1 MNTQE
6 FLNALESLPN
16 QSLIFDYGDEQI
28 KPGYH
33 VTEVMNVTY
42 ESMDCGGQA
51 NFWRETIIQLKGPG
65 NRDKSEYMTVEKF
78 LKIYK
83 KVVESVPVRPDS
95 EMRFEYGDTNLPA
108 IHFHVSNLQQHE
120 GAATVYLTK
129 PGVTC
134 KASDRGTCNTSAS
147 NTSASQPSAR
157 CCTPDKATTSNV
169 ALVGSDAQQGSG
181 CC

>member
-6 FLNALESLPN
+6 FLSTLESLPN
-16 QSLIFDYGDEQI
+16 QALIFDYGEAQV

-51 NFWRETIIQLKGPG
+51 NFWRETIVQLMGPNIQ
-65 NRDKSEYMTVEKF
+65 DKKEYMTTEKF

-83 KVVESVPVRPDS
+83 KVAASVPIRS
-95 EMRFEYGDTNLPA
+95 EAEIRFEYGDSSHPA
-108 IHFHVSNLQQHE
+108 IHYHIGDIRQDDD
-120 GAATVYLTK
+120 AITVYLTQ

-134 KASDRGTCNTSAS
+134 KASDRKLDSISCCPPAKKVLTNVVWGE
-147 NTSASQPSAR
+147 SASQANASQ
-157 CCTPDKATTSNV
+157 TD
-169 ALVGSDAQQGSG
+169 G

>member
-6 FLNALESLPN
+6 FINKLESLPN
-16 QSLIFDYGDEQI
+16 QSLIFDYGSGQI

-51 NFWRETIIQLKGPG
+51 NFWRETIIQLMGPSIK
-65 NRDKSEYMTVEKF
+65 DKPEYMTIEKF
-78 LKIYK
+78 LSIYK
-83 KVVESVPVRPDS
+83 KVAASVSVRPES
-95 EMRFEYGDTNLPA
+95 EIRFEYGDAYMPA
-108 IHFHVSNLQQHE
+108 IHYHLDYIEEREDAVVIHF
-120 GAATVYLTK
+120 AM

-134 KASDRGTCNTSAS
+134 KAADRKIDAAT
-147 NTSASQPSAR
+147 
-157 CCTPDKATTSNV
+157 CCTPVSNV
-169 ALVGSDAQQGSG
+169 ISNVVWGDSAPPKGG

>member
-6 FLNALESLPN
+6 FLSTLESLPN
-16 QSLIFDYGDEQI
+16 QALVFDYGNGQV

-42 ESMDCGGQA
+42 ETMDCGGQA
-51 NFWRETIIQLKGPG
+51 NFWRETVVQLMEPG
-65 NRDKSEYMTVEKF
+65 DRDKSEYMTVEKF

-83 KVVESVPVRPDS
+83 KVVTSVPVRPDS
-95 EMRFEYGDTNLPA
+95 DMRFEYGDTNLPA
-108 IHFHVSNLQQHE
+108 IHYHVGDIQQYE
-120 GAATVYLTK
+120 GAVTVYLTK

-134 KASDRGTCNTSAS
+134 KASDKGTCNTSAS
-147 NTSASQPSAR
+147 QSSAR
-157 CCTPDKATTSNV
+157 CCTPAKATTSNM
-169 ALVGSDAQQGSG
+169 ALVGSEAQQGSG